1 MNNFGGG
8 RMSSINRLQQRNN
21 LLLLVAIL
29 VLIKFVGQPW
39 YQHQQAA
46 REQVDLLN
54 MQLSRALRVMDLPV
68 EINSQQQQLAELRVA
83 TEAKLIPY
91 RNDADF
97 RLRAQQALEGVFA
110 GQKVAID
117 VFEWLTAQ
125 PVADGYLRAH
135 RARLTV
141 EGPLKQTMQALLQ
154 AQQQLYGV
162 KVLETQFFPEQ
173 AGTNYSGRLV
183 VTLELTAVNQSGV
196 IND

>member
-1 MNNFGGG
+1 
-8 RMSSINRLQQRNN
+8 MSNAKRLQQRNN

-54 MQLSRALRVMDLPV
+54 MQLSRALRVMDLPA
-68 EINSQQQQLAELRVA
+68 EINSQQQQLAELRIA
-83 TEAKLIPY
+83 TEAKLITY
-91 RNDADF
+91 RNDAEF

-110 GQKVAID
+110 GQQVAID
-117 VFEWLTAQ
+117 VYEWLTAQ
-125 PVADGYLRAH
+125 PVADGYLRAY

-173 AGTNYSGRLV
+173 AGIDYSGRLV